1 VILYKYGYLTLRKL
15 HLRGSLL
22 STYYSIL
29 LYVIV
34 GIILLGPLF
43 FIGQL
48 NFDSSGEV
56 MTATVALGAIF
67 RSNGRNILRS
77 SMMSAVRTVMR
88 TFLRRLIRLA
98 LPILLRLFL
107 PLFRTGKVTSE
118 KQQSLP
124 KAMVMGF
131 VALSCS
137 FFGVL
142 MFSSKSPE
150 IYNISPV
157 ISSLL
162 AGTAV
167 VFHFSYLFIM
177 AQYLNVKVT
186 MQTPGDGIFL
196 QAYFTGAG
204 SYLPLTSDMKLVGE
218 DSDCGN
224 CSSWTLSALLG
235 TALFFDLIGILL
247 SSPLLILWGAQLLL
261 YTFVISFPLPPLEGY
276 TVWKYSKTTWMA
288 LFVIIFLSFALNLPQ
303 EFHAIL

>member
-1 VILYKYGYLTLRKL
+1 
-15 HLRGSLL
+15 L
-22 STYYSIL
+22 STYSSIF

-34 GIILLGPLF
+34 GTILLGPLF

-48 NFDSSGEV
+48 DFDTSGEV

-88 TFLRRLIRLA
+88 TFLRRLIRLV

-107 PLFRTGKVTSE
+107 PLFRTGKVKGE
-118 KQQSLP
+118 KTQSLP
-124 KAMVMGF
+124 QAMILGF

-142 MFSSKSPE
+142 MLSVNNPE

-157 ISSLL
+157 ISSIL

-167 VFHFSYLFIM
+167 MFHFGYLFAI

-204 SYLPLTSDMKLVGE
+204 SYLPLTSDMKLEGE
-218 DSDCGN
+218 PDDCGN

-235 TALFFDLIGILL
+235 TALFMDLIGMLL
-247 SSPLLILWGAQLLL
+247 SSPLLTLWGAQLLL

-276 TVWKYSKTTWMA
+276 AVWKYSKSTWIA
-288 LFVIIFLSFALNLPQ
+288 LFVIVFLSFALNLPQ